1 MVSVA
6 VVHGSKFNE
15 EPNGLLE
22 FMQGISSIAEFS
34 MMPISQLKQAG
45 LQKIDGYVF
54 VEQSCLFGLSSEF
67 KAFFESLFVANKNL
81 DSKTVTSFGVNIGA
95 ESELKN
101 LTTNLGAIWVGLQSK
116 KIKAGA
122 HEELGQKFAKITKAL
137 KMEQLA

>member
-22 FMQGISSIAEFS
+22 FMQGISSVVEFS
-34 MMPISQLKQAG
+34 MMPISQLKQAV

-54 VEQSCLFGLSSEF
+54 IDQASLFGLSSEF
-67 KAFFESLFVANKNL
+67 KAFFESLFAENKNL
-81 DSKTVTSFGVNIGA
+81 DSKAVTSFGEGVSA

-101 LTTNLGAIWVGLQSK
+101 LTTSLGAIWVGLESK

-122 HEELGQKFAKITKAL
+122 YEELGQKFAKITKAL